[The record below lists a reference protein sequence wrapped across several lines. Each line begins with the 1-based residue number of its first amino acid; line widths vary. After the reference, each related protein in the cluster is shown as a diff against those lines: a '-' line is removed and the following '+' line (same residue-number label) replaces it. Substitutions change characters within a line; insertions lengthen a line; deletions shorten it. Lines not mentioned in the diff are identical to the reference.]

1 MTVLL
6 QLRDQPVA
14 GIAKAQEVATDG
26 RVVQRRLPIAVR
38 LPRECMPLA
47 KPGTLWS
54 VEGSSAIRVIERQG
68 RKFEQEVVQARTARL
83 QRPDGELLA
92 RWISANVPGIG
103 EVIARRL
110 VRAVPDLD
118 GQVRAGNL
126 EALCEVA
133 GLSEQRARA
142 LLEHWPEQGL
152 YEVIDWLQQADIPLG
167 IAERLCRLHGGR
179 AAEILRR
186 DPFSLLGFGIP
197 VRKLLRLAE
206 ALGMDLTDE
215 VVLAGLAEHAAAV
228 LTARTGATVFSGDQ
242 LAKEI
247 ERTGTKLGPPDAKA
261 APECARVSGAL
272 LAVPD
277 GYQAL
282 GHALMERTV
291 AHFVAHAA
299 RREPGTGALL
309 AAWEAT
315 VSRRAIRDA
324 LAECETTFPFDLTDE
339 QRRITEEVVRYPV
352 AVVSGE
358 AGTGKTTILRA
369 ILGVYEAV
377 SSIPLVQVALSGR
390 AARRMAEATGRP
402 AHTIAKFV
410 AEHGAGGRHDV
421 PPHVLVV
428 VDEASMVDLLS
439 AYRLVR
445 TLPEATRIVF
455 VGDVAQLPPV
465 GPGSVF
471 HALAATRLPV
481 FRLSIVKRHRAGSE
495 LHRFARALRRGDVPA
510 LPTLGGTGD
519 RLAAVSHT
527 PDMRPEHVARLWADA
542 GGADRA
548 IILSPTRKGAGGV
561 DAINRHL
568 QQVMGRN
575 RPRVHYADPARGWI
589 PWINA
594 EGLAFHLRDRVMVTA
609 NDYKADIRNGDLG
622 TIVEVFEEPAHDG
635 SGGRILVDGR
645 EIPLTED
652 VLASLSLGYAVTVH
666 KSQGSQWPV
675 CLLMLPGHASHMAD
689 RTLFYTAAT
698 RATERLILCGDRSL
712 LEQPARQTYKT
723 KMRRANL
730 SRLLVSQLTSG
741 TSNLDQ
747 QIPYDTANT

>member
-1 MTVLL
+1 MTILL
-6 QLRDQPVA
+6 QLRDWPRA

-26 RVVQRRLPIAVR
+26 RVVQRSVPIAVR
-38 LPRECMPLA
+38 LPPGCIPLA

-54 VEGSSAIRVIERQG
+54 VEGPSAIRTIEHQG
-68 RKFEQEVVQARTARL
+68 LRFQQEVIQACAARL
-83 QRPDGELLA
+83 QRPDGQLLA
-92 RWISANVPGIG
+92 RWIAANVPGIG

-110 VRAVPDLD
+110 VRTVPDLD
-118 GQVRAGNL
+118 EQVRTRNL
-126 EALCEVA
+126 EALCAVA

-142 LLEHWPEQGL
+142 LLDHWPEQGL
-152 YEVIDWLQQADIPLG
+152 YDVIAWLQQADLPPG
-167 IAERLCRLHGGR
+167 IGERLCRLHGAR

-197 VRKLLRLAE
+197 IAKLLRLAK
-206 ALGMDLTDE
+206 ALGMRATDE
-215 VVLAGLAEHAAAV
+215 VVLSGLAEYAAAV
-228 LTARTGATVFSGDQ
+228 LTARTGATMFSGAQ

-247 ERTGTKLGPPDAKA
+247 ERTRSGLCPSGASA
-261 APECARVSGAL
+261 APECARRSGAL
-272 LAVPD
+272 LAVPG

-291 AHFVAHAA
+291 AHFVGHAA

-324 LAECETTFPFDLTDE
+324 LAECEQTFPFDLTDE
-339 QRRITEEVVRYPV
+339 QRWITEQVVRSPV
-352 AVVSGE
+352 AVVTGE

-369 ILGVYEAV
+369 ILGVYEAIAG
-377 SSIPLVQVALSGR
+377 IPLVQVALSGR
-390 AARRMAEATGRP
+390 AARRMAEATGKP

-410 AEHGAGGRHDV
+410 AEHAGAARSDV

-445 TLPEATRIVF
+445 ILPEATRIVF

-481 FRLSIVKRHRAGSE
+481 FRLSIAQRQRTGSD
-495 LHRFARALRRGDVPA
+495 LHRFARALRGGEVPA
-510 LPTLGGTGD
+510 LPPVGGTCDGP
-519 RLAAVSHT
+519 AAVSHT
-527 PDMRPEHVARLWADA
+527 PDMRPEHVARLWTDA

-568 QQVMGRN
+568 QQVMGRD
-575 RPRVHYADPARGWI
+575 RPKVHYADPVRGWI
-589 PWINA
+589 PWVNA
-594 EGLAFHLRDRVMVTA
+594 EGLAFHLHDRVMVTA

-622 TIVEVFEEPAHDG
+622 TIVEVFEEPAGDG
-635 SGGRILVDGR
+635 SGGRLIVEGR
-645 EIPLTED
+645 EIALNED
-652 VLASLSLGYAVTVH
+652 VLGSLSLGYAVTVH

-698 RATERLILCGDRSL
+698 RATEQLILCGDRSL
-712 LEQPARQTYKT
+712 LVRAVGREARASARK
-723 KMRRANL
+723 
-730 SRLLVSQLTSG
+730 
-741 TSNLDQ
+741 SNLTHLLRKEMVRDWCRG
-747 QIPYDTANT
+747 

>member
-6 QLRDQPVA
+6 QLRDRPRA
-14 GIAKAQEVATDG
+14 GIATAQEVAPDG

-38 LPRECMPLA
+38 LPRECIPLA

-54 VEGSSAIRVIERQG
+54 VEGSSAIRVVERQG
-68 RKFEQEVVQARTARL
+68 RRFQQEVVLARAARL

-92 RWISANVPGIG
+92 RWIAANVPGIG

-118 GQVRAGNL
+118 AQVRAGNL
-126 EALCEVA
+126 EALREVA
-133 GLSEQRARA
+133 GLSGQRARS

-152 YEVIDWLQQADIPLG
+152 YDVIAWLQQADLPLG
-167 IAERLCRLHGGR
+167 IAERLCRLHGAR
-179 AAEILRR
+179 APEILRR

-197 VRKLLRLAE
+197 VRKLLGLAE

-215 VVLAGLAEHAAAV
+215 VVLSGLAEHAAAI
-228 LTARTGATVFSGDQ
+228 LAARTGATVFPGAQ

-247 ERTGTKLGPPDAKA
+247 ELSGTDLGPPEAQA
-261 APECARVSGAL
+261 APECARRSGAL
-272 LAVPD
+272 LAVPG

-291 AHFVAHAA
+291 AHFVAHVA

-315 VSRRAIRDA
+315 VSRGAIRDA
-324 LAECETTFPFDLTDE
+324 LVECETTFPFDLTDE
-339 QRRITEEVVRYPV
+339 QRQIAEEVVQSPV
-352 AVVSGE
+352 AIVSGE

-369 ILGVYEAV
+369 ILGVYEAI
-377 SSIPLVQVALSGR
+377 SDIPLVQVALSGR

-410 AEHGAGGRHDV
+410 AEHREGGRHDV

-445 TLPEATRIVF
+445 ILPEATRIVF

-481 FRLSIVKRHRAGSE
+481 FRLSVVKRHQEGSE
-495 LHRFARALRRGDVPA
+495 LHRFARALRRGKV
-510 LPTLGGTGD
+510 PTLSALGATGD
-519 RLAAVSHT
+519 RPAAVSHT
-527 PDMRPEHVARLWADA
+527 PDMRPEHVARLWADL

-548 IILSPTRKGAGGV
+548 IILSPTRKGPGGV

-568 QQVMGRN
+568 QHVAGGGRPKV
-575 RPRVHYADPARGWI
+575 RYPDPLRGWI
-589 PWINA
+589 PWVNA
-594 EGLAFHLRDRVMVTA
+594 EGLAFHLHDRIMVTA

-622 TIVEVFEEPAHDG
+622 TIVEVFEQPALDG
-635 SGGRILVDGR
+635 SCGRMVVDSR

-689 RTLFYTAAT
+689 RTLLYTAAT
-698 RATERLILCGDRSL
+698 RATEQLIMCGDLSL
-712 LEQPARQTYKT
+712 LERATDRNSGLAD
-723 KMRRANL
+723 RR
-730 SRLLVSQLTSG
+730 
-741 TSNLDQ
+741 SNLASTLARELRSR
-747 QIPYDTANT
+747 PVER